1 MTSLSAEF
9 EKKRRE
15 EFIAAFREAN
25 PKLFPIVAASVKAA
39 AEPGKVPDYSW
50 SAPLRLSDL
59 ALRSLGL
66 SPVEQGER
74 G

>member
-25 PKLFPIVAASVKAA
+25 PKLFPIVATSVKA
-39 AEPGKVPDYSW
+39 AEPGKVLDYSGG
-50 SAPLRLSDL
+50 APLRLSDL